1 MCQHLA
7 ATGVELCLSVN
18 LQARRIALAAEY
30 FFGLPQKTGVFGQTL
45 LINCASTLY
54 DLSDDALAKIQ
65 IFFSPPN
72 ATYEVIGTIAG
83 SDEDY
88 DDLIED
94 LQERTIKMGGNAFI
108 VINQN
113 SNSESSAMVGGVSGG
128 AIIGGSSNNDK
139 INYLVQVIT

>member
-1 MCQHLA
+1 MMS
-7 ATGVELCLSVN
+7 E
-18 LQARRIALAAEY
+18 
-30 FFGLPQKTGVFGQTL
+30 KTIHKFIKFSPIFIIMV
-45 LINCASTLY
+45 LINCASSLY
-54 DLSDDALAKIQ
+54 NTSETELAKIQ
-65 IFFSPPN
+65 IFFEPPD
-72 ATYEVIGTIAG
+72 APFTIIGTIAG

-113 SNSESSAMVGGVSGG
+113 SNSESSSMVGGVSGG

-139 INYLVQVIT
+139 INYLVQVIKFFKRL